1 MRPATQHAAAGTTNL
16 RLLTIKA
23 AAAQLGIPEATVY
36 RLVAERLIAHT
47 RLVGGQH
54 PRIYIRESDL
64 VAYLDSR
71 RVPAEAERGRRLAP
85 DDSWMVPAR
94 ERRFS

>member
-1 MRPATQHAAAGTTNL
+1 MTSPSL

-23 AAAQLGIPEATVY
+23 AAGQLGVPVATVY
-36 RLVAERLIAHT
+36 RLVAERLLAHT

-54 PRIYIRESDL
+54 PRIYIREVDL
-64 VAYLDSR
+64 AAYVESC
-71 RVPAEAERGRRLAP
+71 RVPAAAERRVVDA
-85 DDSWMVPAR
+85 SWMVPAR